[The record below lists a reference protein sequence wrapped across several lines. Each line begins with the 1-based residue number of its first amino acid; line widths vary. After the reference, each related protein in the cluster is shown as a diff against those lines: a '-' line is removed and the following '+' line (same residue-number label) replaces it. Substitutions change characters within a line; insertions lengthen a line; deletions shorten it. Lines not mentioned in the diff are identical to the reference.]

1 MEPDASALLLD
12 ALQSCDYRGLYDRF
26 ASFLLPFGDFV
37 PLHSHNLNPPA
48 TKKGATTTTSSSVS
62 ATAAPKKRGPP
73 KKKKKLE
80 PDPAALRPLAK
91 QFLPFLC
98 RALKHLPALL
108 RKSPKSTNADVD
120 DRRIVEL
127 LAVYR
132 LLLDCLACISPCLA
146 GKPYSVHLQRGR
158 LVVCLE
164 ACGRYAE
171 AEEEALALLESLGA
185 ILVEAASMPKS
196 RKMKIAGGGCFLP
209 DPEQVGADDPEITML
224 VIEVITVL
232 SGCAYKSKITK
243 EVAYDRILTLA
254 DQVQPWLRFLNPE
267 ALQKYQVLLVN
278 TLYKCSLFLVEEYTD
293 FEKELV
299 QRFCLRVLRECIISR
314 SVDRFASMVRK
325 ITSSINLQW
334 AGGSFLL
341 LGILNLTLESI
352 VCSCKVDLLEAVNE
366 FLEIVSYFASRICA
380 ANIDICR
387 SSANLLY
394 EQGEDVLQVSSL
406 VASILTLYASGLHF
420 KFSSIQPKESV
431 SDFHSSNNANT
442 IMLFHDCGVDL
453 QKLSIILDSLA
464 SSFHMSSYVNETV
477 FNSEI
482 KDSRVLPAVASESGK
497 FDACMQTHGKA
508 SLISYIDALEFLCRP
523 IVENVN
529 TAWKNLTPE
538 QESILH
544 SDTLNY
550 VQKVLHQFSDIILA
564 ASRHSDISERVEQRL
579 NESHGTLLQVA
590 VAAFRISL
598 LTDGKYQKSLLHIN
612 CIISSTWIEPQE
624 LKFLISAIS
633 NVGAVCYNNG
643 WLEKASKALQLCIE
657 IIWTYVKLM
666 CGMYS
671 SKSKGVY
678 SDNMAEVQYKDAIND
693 ALSRIA
699 TVIDFLYKCG
709 AKNIKE
715 IIIKSLYKLSAAE
728 DILHD
733 MTGLLTL
740 MKQWVKISCKEFK
753 DVDAV
758 DNAPVLYSSLLDYH
772 STWSMKI
779 ISIILEQELVAYNL
793 MESRNPKLCQKME
806 LKVMDFLLKDVYT
819 SKDYILQRSRVLVTK
834 GRAFRAHGTEGLS
847 KCLECL
853 SEAISLLRFISDDS
867 SQDIASVSHQLAL
880 TYILYAH
887 CAQEANQD
895 CGVILHNVHCALN
908 LWSEMNVQGYCSR
921 SNYHQWGTMSILP
934 LLCSMV
940 DLLSLKGCL
949 KFQLE
954 ICKVIIRFSMPE
966 NMLSEKC
973 IFMLWS
979 NRRLNHSLCSS
990 PIDEV
995 FVLNISEQFGLNVN
1009 FLDYWINCI
1018 KQHPPS
1024 QCMLLQKLFPNDFVL
1039 SEATGHSSKRP
1050 FGAQIST
1057 EEVKEVA
1064 TSLVAEVPFTYQS
1077 AFIAAY
1083 LYHDLSERLFS
1094 NGRISEAL
1102 LYAKEALCL
1111 RNKILRRK
1119 FIYTVVEQSAQS
1131 KSDGV
1136 TQYRNDHIS
1145 LVPISNVITDVWPD
1159 FNKSGNLDDSLL
1171 SPWSVLR
1178 CYLESTFQVGIIHES
1193 TGNGAEAECLFRIG
1207 KNISCLQGFPV
1218 LAIAFTMLL
1227 GQLYRRKHQWDL
1239 AENELKSAKKLLVE
1253 YDNIISCTRCKMV
1266 FEVTIDMQVGD
1277 LYRSLFDKGTQI
1289 KSTGSLSDA
1298 LGLYRSALEKLELAE
1313 MVSCIDICQ
1322 KPEANGGILQNDDS
1336 IKEASNRIQ
1345 QTIKLCSSTK
1355 EENSSVCSICRSL
1368 NSHKSVFHT
1377 RQVPKESDE
1386 ISLLKTVN
1394 RKSQVKNISKKS
1406 LRCSTKNLNH
1416 QSKARRNG
1424 SSNQDSNVMNATSVG
1439 YSKFNGSA
1447 NHELCTEA
1455 FSCGELLKEHN
1466 GAAVAD
1472 CGDKEE
1478 WKCSKMECWR
1488 CLIHQVME
1496 TGFMQNIIHLH
1507 WECHRRRLVLM
1518 LLLKIGTELAKCLG
1532 THNGKHG
1539 EHEVHEV
1546 FGQCVLV
1553 MFNWKSLKHCGMPDS
1568 SLIECVVDESLG
1580 DFFRIERAAV
1590 LYNMSWYSLKN
1601 IISEHPRIPCCSLSK
1616 IQMSTV
1622 LRWLLR
1628 AFILC
1633 QESPLLFQKVS
1644 RLLSSIFL
1652 LTTLDGSISL
1662 PLQTE
1667 NSISLNHWAAYFH
1680 QVSVGTYLHCQ
1691 YYSRDKACSSKT
1703 PEVFPN
1709 ASMTENT
1716 ADASKFFRFVPE
1728 KLEDLEEHV
1737 TGFFKCL
1744 PTIPIICLSMLGSD
1758 YANLIGEMLLLP
1770 SFFPAWILLSRL
1782 LANSQPVVMLLPVNL
1797 LQEEVEL
1804 EDISD
1809 QKFSDADTGSIKHWH
1824 CPWGYT
1830 VIDCILPSYKQL
1842 LEENFLL
1849 LSNTTFAAADV
1860 QMKNASWWSQ
1870 RTMLNNRLNKLL
1882 KSMEISWL
1890 GPWGCLLLGERSV
1903 PDRVE
1908 KLVHKLIS
1916 VLKSE
1921 GRFEINYTLISAII
1935 GGAKSV
1941 ADAESCINQLLL
1953 YKGYFGRGACCGEER
1968 FRAFSA
1974 VAQTGLA
1981 TEFIHDLIKEALAEY
1996 AEQVAREPVII
2007 VLDSDVQ
2014 MLPWENL
2021 PILRSQEVYR
2031 MPSVSSIFLTLD
2043 KSCSH
2048 HKRDSGFGTIIP
2060 AVDPLNAYYLLNPS
2074 GDLNDTQL
2082 EFEQWFRNQE
2092 LEGKAGNLPDT
2103 KELIIALQN
2112 HDLFLYFGH
2121 GSGTQYIP
2129 EKEVQKLHHCA
2140 ATLLMGCSSGSLLH
2154 RGCYAPQG
2162 APLSYLF
2169 AGSPSVIANLWDVTD
2184 KDIDRFGKALLKS
2197 WLHEELVALSNS
2209 TRDGQLVQQF
2219 SCMSMDDD
2227 VTLTSVKTR
2236 RKVSDG
2242 KLRNL
2247 SDGSNRGCRRN
2258 RIASFMSQARDSC
2271 KLPMLIGASP
2281 VCYGVPTVI
2290 WKKSP
2295 S

>member
-48 TKKGATTTTSSSVS
+48 TKKGATTTTSYSVS
-62 ATAAPKKRGPP
+62 ATAAPKKRGLP

-120 DRRIVEL
+120 DGRTVEL

-132 LLLDCLACISPCLA
+132 LLLDCLACIGPCLA

-196 RKMKIAGGGCFLP
+196 RKIKIAGGGCFLP
-209 DPEQVGADDPEITML
+209 DPAQVNADDPEITML

-232 SGCAYKSKITK
+232 SGCAYKSKIRK
-243 EVAYDRILTLA
+243 EVAYDRILTLI

-267 ALQKYQVLLVN
+267 ALQKYQILLVN

-299 QRFCLRVLRECIISR
+299 QRFCLRMLRECINSR
-314 SVDRFASMVRK
+314 SVYHFASMVRK

-334 AGGSFLL
+334 PGGSFLL
-341 LGILNLTLESI
+341 LGILNLTLESV

-366 FLEIVSYFASRICA
+366 FLETVSYIASRICA
-380 ANIDICR
+380 ANIDTYR
-387 SSANLLY
+387 SAAKLLY
-394 EQGEDVLQVSSL
+394 EQGDDVLQVSSL

-431 SDFHSSNNANT
+431 NDFHSSNNANT

-453 QKLSIILDSLA
+453 QNLSIILDSLA
-464 SSFHMSSYVNETV
+464 SSFHMSTYVNETV

-482 KDSRVLPAVASESGK
+482 KDSRVLPMAASESGK
-497 FDACMQTHGKA
+497 FDCCMQTHGKA
-508 SLISYIDALEFLCRP
+508 SLISYVDALEFLCKP
-523 IVENVN
+523 VVESVN

-550 VQKVLHQFSDIILA
+550 VQKVLHQFSDLMLA
-564 ASRHSDISERVEQRL
+564 ASRHSDITERVEQRL

-598 LTDGKYQKSLLHIN
+598 LTGGKYQKSLLHIH

-633 NVGAVCYNNG
+633 NAGAVCYNNG

-666 CGMYS
+666 CRMYS

-678 SDNMAEVQYKDAIND
+678 SDNTAEAQYKDAIND

-699 TVIDFLYKCG
+699 TVVDFLYKCG

-715 IIIKSLYKLSAAE
+715 IIIKSLYELSAAE
-728 DILHD
+728 DIFHY

-740 MKQWVKISCKEFK
+740 MKQWVKITCKEFK

-772 STWSMKI
+772 PTWSMKI
-779 ISIILEQELVAYNL
+779 ISIILEQELVAYDL

-819 SKDYILQRSRVLVTK
+819 SKDYNLQRSRVLITK
-834 GRAFRAHGTEGLS
+834 GRAFRTHGTEGLNN
-847 KCLECL
+847 CLECL
-853 SEAISLLRFISDDS
+853 SEAISVLRFIADDS
-867 SQDIASVSHQLAL
+867 SQDTASVSHQLAL

-954 ICKVIIRFSMPE
+954 ICKVIIRFSMLE
-966 NMLSEKC
+966 NTLSEQC
-973 IFMLWS
+973 ISMLWS

-995 FVLNISEQFGLNVN
+995 FVSNISEQFGLNVK

-1024 QCMLLQKLFPNDFVL
+1024 QCMLLQKLFPNDFVF
-1039 SEATGHSSKRP
+1039 SEATGLSSKRP

-1057 EEVKEVA
+1057 EEIKEVA
-1064 TSLVAEVPFTYQS
+1064 ASLVAEVPFTCQS

-1119 FIYTVVEQSAQS
+1119 FIYTVVEQSAKL

-1145 LVPISNVITDVWPD
+1145 LEPVSNVITDVWPD

-1218 LAIAFTMLL
+1218 LAISFTTLL

-1266 FEVTIDMQVGD
+1266 LEVRIDMQVGD
-1277 LYRSLFDKGTQI
+1277 LYRSIIGKGIQI

-1298 LGLYRSALEKLELAE
+1298 LGLYRSSLEKLELAE

-1322 KPEANGGILQNDDS
+1322 KPEANGGISQSADS

-1345 QTIKLCSSTK
+1345 HAVKLCSSTK

-1368 NSHKSVFHT
+1368 NSHKNVFHT
-1377 RQVPKESDE
+1377 RQVPKESDDL
-1386 ISLLKTVN
+1386 SVLKTVN

-1406 LRCSTKNLNH
+1406 LRCSTKNLNQ

-1424 SSNQDSNVMNATSVG
+1424 SSNQ
-1439 YSKFNGSA
+1439 
-1447 NHELCTEA
+1447 
-1455 FSCGELLKEHN
+1455 EHN
-1466 GAAVAD
+1466 GAAEAD

-1478 WKCSKMECWR
+1478 CDCSKMECWR

-1496 TGFMQNIIHLH
+1496 TGFMQDIIHLN

-1518 LLLKIGTELAKCLG
+1518 LLLKIAKCLG

-1546 FGQCVLV
+1546 FGQCVSVLC
-1553 MFNWKSLKHCGMPDS
+1553 NWKSLKQCGMPDS

-1590 LYNMSWYSLKN
+1590 LYNMSWYSLKG
-1601 IISEHPRIPCCSLSK
+1601 IISENPRFPCCSLSK

-1652 LTTLDGSISL
+1652 LTTLDSSISL

-1691 YYSRDKACSSKT
+1691 YYSRNKACSSKT

-1716 ADASKFFRFVPE
+1716 VAASKFFRFVPE

-1744 PTIPIICLSMLGSD
+1744 PTIPIICISMLGSD

-1797 LQEEVEL
+1797 LQEEVQL
-1804 EDISD
+1804 EDGISD
-1809 QKFSDADTGSIKHWH
+1809 QKFSDVDTGSIKHWH

-1830 VIDCILPSYKQL
+1830 VIDCVLPSYKQL

-1849 LSNTTFAAADV
+1849 LSNTTFAAADI

-1890 GPWGCLLLGERSV
+1890 GPWACLLLGEHSV
-1903 PDRVE
+1903 PDRIE
-1908 KLVHKLIS
+1908 KLVHKLVS
-1916 VLKSE
+1916 ALKSE
-1921 GRFEINYTLISAII
+1921 GRFEINYSLISAII

-1981 TEFIHDLIKEALAEY
+1981 TEFIHDLVKEALAEY

-2103 KELIIALQN
+2103 KELIMALQN

-2129 EKEVQKLHHCA
+2129 EKEVQKLHQCA

-2169 AGSPSVIANLWDVTD
+2169 AGSPSIIANLWDVTD

-2197 WLHEELVALSNS
+2197 WLHEELDALNNS
-2209 TRDGQLVQQF
+2209 TRDGSLVQQF
-2219 SCMSMDDD
+2219 SCMGIDDE
-2227 VTLTSVKTR
+2227 VALTSVKTR
-2236 RKVSDG
+2236 RKVYNG

-2247 SDGSNRGCRRN
+2247 SDGSNWGCRRN

-2290 WKKSP
+2290 WKKSQ